1 MKKRK
6 ICVVLTTR
14 GNYAKMKSTMHAIKN
29 HPDLELITIVS
40 GGILLSKYG
49 DYTRVIE
56 ADGFSV
62 DFRAYFLVEGENLVA
77 MAKSSGL
84 ATMELAQAFNN
95 FQPDNVLIIADRYE
109 ALAIAMAAMCMNI
122 PITHLEGGELSGS
135 IDERIRHAITK
146 LAHIHLPANH
156 QAADRIRHMGE
167 EEGSIFVVGSPSL
180 DLLNGLDINNV
191 KDLSQRFNKTGV
203 GAKVD
208 LESDYI
214 VVSQHPVVTEYKDS
228 FNQIYETDSA
238 IRALGIP
245 AVWFWP
251 NMDAGADQVSHSIRV
266 SRERANNESIHYVK
280 SLPMEDYA
288 ILLKNSKCLV
298 GNSSS
303 GIRECEY
310 LGVPVVNIGS
320 RQNGRLRGEN
330 VIDVDYNSHAI
341 KDAILQQ
348 MADGPYNSQHLYG
361 DGKAGEKIAGIL
373 AKASMDIN
381 KKNTY

>member
-6 ICVVLTTR
+6 ICIILTTR
-14 GNYAKMKSTMHAIKN
+14 GNYAKMKSTMHAIRN

-49 DYTRVIE
+49 DYTRIIE
-56 ADGFSV
+56 ADGFKV
-62 DFRAYFLVEGENLVA
+62 DLRAYFLVDGENMVA

-95 FQPDNVLIIADRYE
+95 FQPDNVLVIADRYE

-122 PITHLEGGELSGS
+122 SITHLEGGELSGS

-146 LAHIHLPANH
+146 LAHIHLAANQ
-156 QAADRIRHMGE
+156 QAADRIYQMGE
-167 EEGSIFVVGSPSL
+167 KKDSIFVVGSPSL
-180 DLLNGLDINNV
+180 DLLSGLDLNNV
-191 KDLSQRFNKTGV
+191 KALSQRINKIGV
-203 GAKVD
+203 GTKID
-208 LESDYI
+208 LKSDYI
-214 VVSQHPVVTEYKDS
+214 VVSQHPVVTEYKDTYS
-228 FNQIYETDSA
+228 QIYETDMA

-245 AVWFWP
+245 AVWLWP
-251 NMDAGADQVSHSIRV
+251 NMDAGADQVSHAIRTF
-266 SRERANNESIHYVK
+266 REHARKEGIHYIK

-310 LGVPVVNIGS
+310 LSVPVVNIGS
-320 RQNGRLRGEN
+320 RQNGRLRGKN
-330 VIDVDYNSHAI
+330 VIDVDYNCHMI
-341 KDAILQQ
+341 KEAILKQ
-348 MADGPYNSQHLYG
+348 MAHGHHKSQYLYG
-361 DGKAGEKIAGIL
+361 NGKAGEMIADIL
-373 AKASMDIN
+373 AKTSMDIN
-381 KKNTY
+381 KRNTY